1 MHLPELSKLYYT
13 IGEVASMFDVAPSV
27 IRYWDAE
34 FPQLKP
40 GKNSKGERKFTPR
53 DIEQIKEIYHLVKEK
68 GFTIDG
74 ARRELT
80 IQKAE
85 KKNYLKVIEK
95 LKSIKED
102 IQKLKG
108 DLLLP

>member
-1 MHLPELSKLYYT
+1 MRIPELTKLYYT
-13 IGEVASMFDVAPSV
+13 IGEVAIMFEVAPSV

-53 DIEQIKEIYHLVKEK
+53 DIEQLKEIYHLVKEK
-68 GFTIDG
+68 GYTIDG
-74 ARRELT
+74 ARREMS

-85 KKNYLKVIEK
+85 KKTQLKVIEK
-95 LKSIKED
+95 LKSIKAE
-102 IQKLKG
+102 IQKIKDTLS
-108 DLLLP
+108 